1 MTKNDLIQMSSRIK
15 SRRKS
20 LGYTQEEMAEKLELS
35 HSHYSKIENA
45 ISSPSLDTLIN
56 ISKILGISLDNIVF
70 GEKNNANLDFTKL
83 NNIINDLKNDKSKKI
98 SDLKTFIKLLE
109 LIDTI

>member
-83 NNIINDLKNDKSKKI
+83 NNIINDLKNDKSTYI
-98 SDLKTFIKLLE
+98 SIFGLEKAIKNN
-109 LIDTI
+109 T

>member
-83 NNIINDLKNDKSKKI
+83 NNIINDLKNDKSQKI